1 MEQKNNRLTICMS
14 HHFGGPARN
23 YPQRSDKKRSAVF
36 ESVSQTPC
44 NASAKGSFGQHSQ
57 ANAGWNKDAWHCA
70 SCGKI
75 LGVRLEKQM
84 HVRFSR
90 GHEYLVGFPVS
101 ATCRGCGTLNYTAQ

>member
-1 MEQKNNRLTICMS
+1 VEQKENRLKVERG
-14 HHFGGPARN
+14 HHFGGPVTN

-36 ESVSQTPC
+36 ESASQTPG
-44 NASAKGSFGQHSQ
+44 NASAKSAFGPHSQ

-70 SCGKI
+70 SCGKV

-90 GHEYLVGFPVS
+90 GHEYLVGFPVA
-101 ATCRGCGTLNYTAQ
+101 ATCRGCGTLNYTIQ